1 MNNALKILAFYWR
14 HLRRRLRYVV
24 GAAIMLPITSLVN
37 NYIPPLVLA
46 TVLNRLSRH
55 EYTAG
60 HVWSSF
66 GTDLVLYAVLSL
78 FGGVVLWR
86 VFDMFFWR
94 LEGSVARSISQQ
106 VFSHLL
112 NQSADFHA
120 NQFSGSL
127 VSQTNKLTGAYIRI
141 ADTTLFQVAPLAF
154 GLIFVSI
161 VMAGRAPLYT
171 VLLLTISIIYIVS
184 AFFVTAK
191 VRRLSAEQATAESHQ
206 TGVLAD
212 AMGNVMAIKS
222 FAREQY
228 ENDRFQMAT
237 DTTYHKLLLIMRA
250 FQTQQIYFSSVAGL
264 LSAFSLAAAV
274 ISVVSLH
281 ANLATAFLIF
291 NYTSSIVGQLFTF
304 SNNSLRNYNRAFGDA
319 SDMIH
324 ILEIEPEIQDPKKP
338 EKSHISRGTI
348 DFSDVTFTHSGSDEA
363 IFDNFTLHIAD
374 GEKIGLVGHSGAG
387 KTTFTRLLL
396 RFSDINS
403 GVIEI
408 DGQNIAH
415 ITQQDLHESIA
426 YVPQEPLLFH
436 RTIRENIA
444 YGKPHAS
451 QAAITTA
458 AKRAHADD
466 FINEL
471 PHRYDTLV
479 GERGVKLSGG
489 QRQRVAIARAMLKD
503 APILLLDEATSALD
517 SESEVLIQD
526 ALWKLMEGRTAIVIA
541 HRLSTIQKMD
551 RIIVLEQGT
560 ISEQGS
566 HVQLLKNNGTYAK
579 LWAHQSGGF
588 MED

>member
-1 MNNALKILAFYWR
+1 
-14 HLRRRLRYVV
+14 
-24 GAAIMLPITSLVN
+24 
-37 NYIPPLVLA
+37 
-46 TVLNRLSRH
+46 
-55 EYTAG
+55 
-60 HVWSSF
+60 
-66 GTDLVLYAVLSL
+66 
-78 FGGVVLWR
+78 
-86 VFDMFFWR
+86 MFFWR

-489 QRQRVAIARAMLKD
+489 QRQRVAIARAMLKE
-503 APILLLDEATSALD
+503 PQR
-517 SESEVLIQD
+517 LIV
-526 ALWKLMEGRTAIVIA
+526 KVR
-541 HRLSTIQKMD
+541 
-551 RIIVLEQGT
+551 
-560 ISEQGS
+560 
-566 HVQLLKNNGTYAK
+566 Y
-579 LWAHQSGGF
+579 
-588 MED
+588 

>member
-304 SNNSLRNYNRAFGDA
+304 SNNSLRNITVP
-319 SDMIH
+319 SVM
-324 ILEIEPEIQDPKKP
+324 Q
-338 EKSHISRGTI
+338 
-348 DFSDVTFTHSGSDEA
+348 VT
-363 IFDNFTLHIAD
+363 
-374 GEKIGLVGHSGAG
+374 
-387 KTTFTRLLL
+387 
-396 RFSDINS
+396 
-403 GVIEI
+403 
-408 DGQNIAH
+408 
-415 ITQQDLHESIA
+415 
-426 YVPQEPLLFH
+426 
-436 RTIRENIA
+436 
-444 YGKPHAS
+444 
-451 QAAITTA
+451 
-458 AKRAHADD
+458 
-466 FINEL
+466 
-471 PHRYDTLV
+471 
-479 GERGVKLSGG
+479 
-489 QRQRVAIARAMLKD
+489 
-503 APILLLDEATSALD
+503 
-517 SESEVLIQD
+517 
-526 ALWKLMEGRTAIVIA
+526 
-541 HRLSTIQKMD
+541 
-551 RIIVLEQGT
+551 
-560 ISEQGS
+560 
-566 HVQLLKNNGTYAK
+566 
-579 LWAHQSGGF
+579 
-588 MED
+588 